1 MQDSMLRRLDDRRD
15 ELVAL
20 TRELV
25 RIPTV
30 NPPGDAY
37 VPCAELIGQRLRAR
51 GFEVTYQRGEGS
63 PGDSDRYPRLNV
75 IARFESGRP
84 GPCVHLNGHID
95 VVEAGHGW
103 TVDPW
108 AGELRDG
115 KLMGRGTCDMKGGLA
130 AAIVAAEALIDH
142 GLVRRGAVEI
152 SGTVDEEFGRLWRR
166 GLARR
171 ARLVQPARG
180 PPRHHPRAP
189 QRRPGL
195 HRPSRRVVGRDR
207 DPGPDR
213 ARLDAVPRRLRRP
226 PHGSRD
232 RRLRAR
238 ALAQAGGAPHRHAR
252 GPERR
257 PRLDLEP

>member
-95 VVEAGHGW
+95 VVEAGQWLERRSLGRRASRRQAHG
-103 TVDPW
+103 PRH
-108 AGELRDG
+108 LRHEG
-115 KLMGRGTCDMKGGLA
+115 RPRRRHRRGRGPDRPRPRPPGCSRDLG
-130 AAIVAAEALIDH
+130 H
-142 GLVRRGAVEI
+142 GRRGV
-152 SGTVDEEFGRLWRR
+152 GRLWRR

-171 ARLVQPARG
+171 ARLVQPAPR

-252 GPERR
+252 GPRAARAPR
-257 PRLDLEP
+257 P